1 MKAGRLASATV
12 GCAYW
17 ERRILWVATSQGRV
31 SKAGPGAVVD
41 TCAAIT
47 VATGIA
53 VVNAKVTART
63 TNIFFMIASL
73 NNTHI
78 IVRTG

>member
-1 MKAGRLASATV
+1 
-12 GCAYW
+12 
-17 ERRILWVATSQGRV
+17 
-31 SKAGPGAVVD
+31 
-41 TCAAIT
+41 